1 MKKTVLIFGL
11 ISGAISAAMMLVT
24 VPFVD
29 KIGWDKGEIL
39 GYTSM
44 VLAALLIF
52 FGIRSYR
59 ENVAGGRLTFG
70 RGFVVGILITLISSA
85 CYVATWEVVYF
96 KFLPD
101 FADKYAVHMVERA
114 KASGASQQKLD
125 ETQQKA
131 AQFKQM
137 YNNPAINI
145 ALTFM
150 EVFPIGLGVTLI
162 FRYPPQKAANAS
174 DLSGLATP
182 APFMVACAA
191 LCGRVFGA
199 LVPTSDRR

>member
-1 MKKTVLIFGL
+1 MKKTVLTFGL

-39 GYTSM
+39 GYTSI

-70 RGFVVGILITLISSA
+70 RGFAVGILITLISSA

-101 FADKYAVHMVERA
+101 FADKYAARMVERA
-114 KASGASQQKLD
+114 NASGASQQKLD
-125 ETQQKA
+125 VTQQEA
-131 AQFKQM
+131 TQFKQM
-137 YNNPAINI
+137 YNNPAINM

-150 EVFPIGLGVTLI
+150 EVFPIGLAVTLI
-162 FRYPPQKAANAS
+162 SAGILRKKQPIPQ
-174 DLSGLATP
+174 T
-182 APFMVACAA
+182 
-191 LCGRVFGA
+191 
-199 LVPTSDRR
+199 